1 MLVCVLSKF
10 GCTHGRKGVSGPG
23 LRLVIL
29 VHARYKTRTTS
40 HAYAHTQVWACPSG
54 CHGRGFGTSGGIQC
68 ECLFLGL
75 LAKSGM
81 LTHQVFPR
89 CHIRTCTHSTCTN
102 ITCTHSQARA
112 YMHTHTKRKFVGL
125 AKTGYKRCV
134 YSVFGWNSI
143 IIKSYTAKECDSG
156 QPYKFACVCTQLC
169 PVPTCGERS
178 HVWRGPARHSAP
190 VGH

>member
-1 MLVCVLSKF
+1 LLVCVLSKF

-102 ITCTHSQARA
+102 ITCTHSTCAHLHVHTSTLLIRGTHTQSGTCIYA
-112 YMHTHTKRKFVGL
+112 HTHKAQVCRVG
-125 AKTGYKRCV
+125 
-134 YSVFGWNSI
+134 
-143 IIKSYTAKECDSG
+143 
-156 QPYKFACVCTQLC
+156 
-169 PVPTCGERS
+169 
-178 HVWRGPARHSAP
+178 
-190 VGH
+190 